1 MLVCQ
6 SKGDLAV
13 NVVKLFVVNNRNNME
28 QAFIKELDIDL
39 VHFDLKTT
47 LAENF
52 CAGLYLI

>member
-1 MLVCQ
+1 MCQ

-47 LAENF
+47 LAEHF
-52 CAGLYLI
+52 CAGQYLI